1 MLRAVL
7 APLKIVVFLIHML
20 ASYLIFI
27 VLLYPLKLF
36 GVSKFR
42 WKNKMVK
49 GWAKRGLKL
58 LGLELEVKGPVPE
71 PPFFLVSN
79 HLSYLDIPVYY
90 SILNTTFVS
99 KAEVRN
105 WPVIGAMPRSLHV
118 IFIDRQKRR
127 DVMRVNRE
135 ISAEIGDEQGVL
147 MFQRRPHRQERVFCG
162 SGPHCSIMQLVQKKR
177 SPMRRFA
184 TVRGKGTIRH
194 TCLSAG
200 GVRICPS

>member
-58 LGLELEVKGPVPE
+58 LGIELEVKGPVTE

-79 HLSYLDIPVYY
+79 HLDRKSTRLNSSHVAISY
-90 SILNTTFVS
+90 
-99 KAEVRN
+99 A
-105 WPVIGAMPRSLHV
+105 
-118 IFIDRQKRR
+118 
-127 DVMRVNRE
+127 
-135 ISAEIGDEQGVL
+135 
-147 MFQRRPHRQERVFCG
+147 VF
-162 SGPHCSIMQLVQKKR
+162 
-177 SPMRRFA
+177 
-184 TVRGKGTIRH
+184 
-194 TCLSAG
+194 
-200 GVRICPS
+200 